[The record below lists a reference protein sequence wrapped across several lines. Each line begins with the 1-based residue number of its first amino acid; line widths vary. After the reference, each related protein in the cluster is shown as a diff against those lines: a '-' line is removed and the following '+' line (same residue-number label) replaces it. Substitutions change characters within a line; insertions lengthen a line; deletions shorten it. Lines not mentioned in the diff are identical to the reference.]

1 MTGNNEDLDIFKQYV
16 KGLCKINDISPRKP
30 RFETIGNIVVISIK
44 NHLKDGVDLDCFKI
58 LNLIYRIVGQVGI
71 KFNQQLFL
79 YPDSDRVDRIT
90 VSFNKEDY
98 DALNIKMKDGNI
110 DN

>member
-1 MTGNNEDLDIFKQYV
+1 MTGNNENLDIFKQSV

-30 RFETIGNIVVISIK
+30 RFETIENTVVISIK

-58 LNLIYRIVGQVGI
+58 LNFVYRIIGQSGI

-79 YPDSDRVDRIT
+79 YPDSDRVDRVT

-110 DN
+110 NN